1 MAIAEVKITKEEILG
16 KCSAELIA
24 SRDCQAIAAKV
35 SEGRMR
41 NNDVEIGNGTII
53 SVLQDLAV
61 ANALLD
67 YLHSDT
73 RFKYVVPLLDQGRLI
88 ASSPLVKATL
98 NGFVGSILTQAQAD
112 ALISVGTELAP
123 VTMEEVAEVLY
134 NADGSMK

>member
-1 MAIAEVKITKEEILG
+1 MAITEVKITKEEILS

-24 SRDCQAIAAKV
+24 SRDCHAIAAKV
-35 SEGRMR
+35 SEGRVKE
-41 NNDVEIGNGTII
+41 NGAEIGNGTII

-67 YLHSDT
+67 VLNSDA
-73 RFKYVVPLLDQGRLI
+73 RFKYVVPLLNQGRLI

-98 NGFVGSILTQAQAD
+98 NAFVPSILTQAQAND
-112 ALISVGTELAP
+112 LIAVGTQPAP
-123 VTMEEVAEVLY
+123 VTMEEVGNVLY